1 MRPGRTVPPACIAP
15 AITPSESRT
24 FMSSFFLRF
33 QDVSFTYAT
42 MTKPLLA
49 GVEAYFPCGWTG
61 IVGPNGVGKS
71 TLLKL
76 AVGDLEVQE
85 GKVHHLGSA
94 LYCAQRTDDPP
105 PSFDEFI
112 YAADR
117 EAVALKR
124 QLAVEEEWLDRWD
137 TLSHGERKRAQIA
150 VALWLNPDVLALDE
164 PSNHIDGE
172 ARRLLLAALQRYRGV
187 GLLVSH
193 DRDLLDELCG
203 QCLFIDPP
211 DAVMRP
217 GGVTEGAG
225 QSKLEQETSR
235 RKDDQAKSAVNRL
248 RDVAQRRRE
257 AADQFAAKTK
267 ALKNKK
273 PPAQDHDGRAMRNL
287 AKLSGKDGFAG
298 KLVAQLGK
306 RVERAAGE
314 RAAVKVKKV
323 YEMGIW
329 LEANSCSN
337 RAHVGLLPAGEL
349 SLGGARRLLFPELTI
364 RPTDRIA
371 LTGPNGRG
379 KSTLV
384 KHFIGRLN
392 LEPDRVVYIPQEI
405 AAAESK
411 RILTEVAAL
420 PKERLGQIMTIVSR
434 LGSRPQRLLESD
446 EPSPGEIRKIL
457 LAIGIAKGP
466 HLIVM
471 DEPTNHMDLPSI
483 ECLEDALGECPCA
496 LLLISHDQRFLRKL
510 TTINWPITPDGDDSR
525 LKTAPW

>member
-1 MRPGRTVPPACIAP
+1 
-15 AITPSESRT
+15 
-24 FMSSFFLRF
+24 MSSLFLRF
-33 QDVSFTYAT
+33 QEVSFTYPT

-49 GVEAYFPCGWTG
+49 GVEVYFPAGWTG
-61 IVGPNGVGKS
+61 IVGANGVGKS

-76 AVGDLEVQE
+76 AVGELKVQE

-94 LYCAQRTDDPP
+94 LYCAQRTDDAPEALA
-105 PSFDEFI
+105 DFI
-112 YAADR
+112 YAGDR
-117 EAVALKR
+117 EAVALRR
-124 QLAVEEEWLDRWD
+124 QLGVEEEWLERWD
-137 TLSHGERKRAQIA
+137 TLSHGERKRAQIG

-164 PSNHIDGE
+164 PTNHIDGD
-172 ARRLLLAALQRYRGV
+172 ARRLLLGALHRYQGV

-193 DRDLLDELCG
+193 DRELLDELCG

-211 DAVMRP
+211 DATLRP

-225 QSKLEQETSR
+225 QSKLEQESSR
-235 RKDDQAKSAVNRL
+235 RKDDQAKGSVNRL

-306 RVERAAGE
+306 RVERAAEE
-314 RAAVKVKKV
+314 RAAVKVRKV

-337 RAHVGLLPAGEL
+337 RAHVGTLPAGEL
-349 SLGGARRLLFPELTI
+349 PLGGPRKLVFPELVI

-379 KSTLV
+379 KSTLLR
-384 KHFIGRLN
+384 HFMARGLN
-392 LEPDRVVYIPQEI
+392 LEADRVVYIPQEI
-405 AAAESK
+405 AAAESR
-411 RILTEVAAL
+411 RILTDVAAL
-420 PKERLGQIMTIVSR
+420 EKERLGQIMTIVSR

-483 ECLEDALGECPCA
+483 ECLEEALAECPCA
-496 LLLISHDQRFLRKL
+496 LLLVSHDQRFLRLL
-510 TTINWPITPDGDDSR
+510 TTINWHITPADSDSH
-525 LKTAPW
+525 LKISHW